1 MNQQMNQQTNP
12 CFSKEEIQIII
23 QIIENVNLP
32 VKQTEEII
40 IPLLQKLRAMLME
53 KQEE

>member
-1 MNQQMNQQTNP
+1 MNQQTNP

-23 QIIENVNLP
+23 QIIESVNLP

>member
-1 MNQQMNQQTNP
+1 MNKL
-12 CFSKEEIQIII
+12 SKEEIQILI

-40 IPLLQKLRAMLME
+40 IPLLQKLKAMFNE
-53 KQEE
+53 DNSEE

>member
-1 MNQQMNQQTNP
+1 MELT
-12 CFSKEEIQIII
+12 KEEIQILI

-40 IPLLQKLRAMLME
+40 LPLLQKLRSMLE
-53 KQEE
+53 AKSLEE

>member
-1 MNQQMNQQTNP
+1 MKLT
-12 CFSKEEIQIII
+12 KEEIQILI

-40 IPLLQKLRAMLME
+40 LPLLKKLKDML
-53 KQEE
+53 EEN

>member
-1 MNQQMNQQTNP
+1 MKLT
-12 CFSKEEIQIII
+12 KEEIQILI

-40 IPLLQKLRAMLME
+40 LPLLKKLKEMLKE
-53 KQEE
+53 N